1 ALKEVGLPAHRLE
14 VEITESTIFEAKDAL
29 NQLKEISASGVKIS
43 LDDFGTGY
51 SSLSYLRQFPVDKI
65 KIDRSFA
72 MDITSRESQAVIG
85 SVSVLAQLL
94 NVELVIEGI
103 EEPQQLE
110 AIKPWNV
117 RLVQGYLFARPMPL
131 DKLLPIL
138 ANPAP
143 YALPKIKKVA

>member
-1 ALKEVGLPAHRLE
+1 MGLPPERLE

-29 NQLKEISASGVKIS
+29 AQLREISASGVKIS

-72 MDITSRESQAVIG
+72 IDVRSRESQAVIG

-94 NVELVIEGI
+94 SVELVIEGI
-103 EEPQQLE
+103 EEKSQIE
-110 AIKPWNV
+110 AIRPWNV
-117 RLVQGYLFARPMPL
+117 RLIQGYVFAKPMPL
-131 DKLLPIL
+131 ADLLPLL

-143 YALPKIKKVA
+143 FAPVKARKAA